1 VAACALVAFYIPNL
15 NILIT
20 FIGSVLG
27 TLVNIMLPVLFY
39 NKAYENTD
47 RNNKL
52 LKAKKGQQ

>member
-1 VAACALVAFYIPNL
+1 MVACAFIAFYIPNL

-39 NKAYENTD
+39 NKAYENTE
-47 RNNKL
+47 RNNQL
-52 LKAKKGQQ
+52 LKPKNG